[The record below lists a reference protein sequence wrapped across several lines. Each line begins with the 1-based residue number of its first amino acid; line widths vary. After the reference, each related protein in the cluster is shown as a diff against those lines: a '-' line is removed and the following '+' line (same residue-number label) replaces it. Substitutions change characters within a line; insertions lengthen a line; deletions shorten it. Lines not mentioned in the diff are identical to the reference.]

1 MHILPLL
8 FVLLLAQGALAQQ
21 GPAPVAPCPL
31 VVPSALSRSSEA
43 APQVQCAC
51 RITKF
56 QGKVYSRM
64 GQEVFTT
71 EDVAQFPSALLQPE
85 QVASGTYLWVV
96 EHTAIVDGD
105 PVPLKATGYLNVL

>member
-1 MHILPLL
+1 LEVPP
-8 FVLLLAQGALAQQ
+8 ALT
-21 GPAPVAPCPL
+21 
-31 VVPSALSRSSEA
+31 RNSEA

-51 RITKF
+51 RITTF

-64 GQEVFTT
+64 GQEVFATK
-71 EDVAQFPSALLQPE
+71 DVGEFPSGLLLLE

-96 EHTAIVDGD
+96 EYTAIVGAD